1 MIPEYP
7 TPWQRRTIWAA
18 LTALAVSTLISIFV
32 GGIWVATNVL
42 SFLQPLLVPFAI
54 SGVLAYLLEPVVG
67 VLSQRAK
74 MSRSAATVT
83 IFGAIVVGLSL
94 LAVTVIPSLYRQSV
108 DVAKKMPGYARKLQ
122 QKVPEWIDSS
132 QDKLRE
138 IGEMIPGRKP
148 APPPSL
154 PPQASSAGTEPAAS
168 PSPAKKNPLD
178 ADSVREYIEKQVGKL
193 EDQIPNILNSVWN
206 LIGRGIG
213 GFLGIFGFLISAVI
227 VPFCLWYFLKEG
239 DHIKKNWG
247 DYLPLAPS
255 PFKDEV
261 VGVLSEMN
269 GYLVAFFRGQLIISL
284 IDGALIGIALL
295 IVGIDFALLIGLL
308 VVFLSLIP
316 YLGIILCYIP
326 AVLIAVLQFG
336 DWQHPLA
343 VTIVFV
349 AVQQFEGFFIA
360 PRIQSETVGLHPL
373 TIILSVVGWS
383 LLLGG
388 LLGALLAVPLSAM
401 LKVLLRRYVW
411 SRRERSVLTIPG
423 ETDENGSDLPPRTT
437 PRIILPDR

>member
-1 MIPEYP
+1 MSEHP
-7 TPWQRRTIWAA
+7 TPWQRRTIWAS
-18 LTALAVSTLISIFV
+18 LTALAVATLISVFV
-32 GGIWVATNVL
+32 GGIWVAANVL
-42 SFLQPLLVPFAI
+42 SFLQPVLVPFAI
-54 SGVLAYLLEPVVG
+54 SGVLAYLLEPVVS
-67 VLSQRAK
+67 VLCQRAR
-74 MSRSAATVT
+74 MTRSAATVT
-83 IFGAIVVGLSL
+83 IFGVIVIGLSL

-122 QKVPEWIDSS
+122 QKIPEWIDAS
-132 QDKLRE
+132 QEKLRE
-138 IGEMIPGRKP
+138 VGEMIPGRKS
-148 APPPSL
+148 APPSL
-154 PPQASSAGTEPAAS
+154 PPQAASGGTDPSPA
-168 PSPAKKNPLD
+168 PAKKNPLD
-178 ADSVREYIEKQVGKL
+178 ADSVREYVEKQVGKI
-193 EDQIPNILNSVWN
+193 EDQIPNILNSTMS

-213 GFLGIFGFLISAVI
+213 GFLGIFGFIISAVI

-261 VGVLSEMN
+261 VSALGEMN

-284 IDGALIGIALL
+284 IDGALIGVALL
-295 IVGIDFALLIGLL
+295 IAGIDFALLIGLL

-316 YLGIILCYIP
+316 YLGIVLCYIP
-326 AVLIAVLQFG
+326 AALIAVLQFG

-343 VTIVFV
+343 VTIIFI
-349 AVQQFEGFFIA
+349 AVQQFEGLFIA
-360 PRIQSETVGLHPL
+360 PRIQSESVGLHPL

-411 SRRERSVLTIPG
+411 SRRERSILTIPG
-423 ETDENGSDLPPRTT
+423 GPPSEHAADEEPRVT
-437 PRIILPDR
+437 PRIIFQDR

>member
-1 MIPEYP
+1 MVEYP
-7 TPWQRRTIWAA
+7 TPWQRRMIWAS
-18 LTALAVSTLISIFV
+18 LTGLAVATLIATFV
-32 GGIWVATNVL
+32 TGIWVTTNVL

-67 VLSQRAK
+67 LLSQRAK
-74 MSRSAATVT
+74 MSRSTATAT
-83 IFGAIVVGLSL
+83 IFAAIVVGFSL
-94 LAVTVIPSLYRQSV
+94 LAVTVIPSLYRQTV

-122 QKVPEWIDSS
+122 QKIPEWIDAS

-138 IGEMIPGRKP
+138 VGEMIPGRKP

-154 PPQASSAGTEPAAS
+154 PPQAAGSGTDPAAATT
-168 PSPAKKNPLD
+168 AKKNPLD

-193 EDQIPNILNSVWN
+193 EDQVPSILNSVWN
-206 LIGRGIG
+206 LIVKGVG
-213 GFLGIFGFLISAVI
+213 GFLGIFGFMISAI
-227 VPFCLWYFLKEG
+227 MIPFCLWYFLKEG

-261 VGVLSEMN
+261 VSALSEMN

-284 IDGALIGIALL
+284 IDGALIGVALL
-295 IVGIDFALLIGLL
+295 IAGIDFALLIGLL

-316 YLGIILCYIP
+316 YLGIVLCFIP
-326 AVLIAVLQFG
+326 AALIAVLQFG

-343 VTIVFV
+343 VAIIFI
-349 AVQQFEGFFIA
+349 AVQQFEGLFIA
-360 PRIQSETVGLHPL
+360 PRIQSESVGLHPL
-373 TIILSVVGWS
+373 TIILSVLGWS

-423 ETDENGSDLPPRTT
+423 DPPEAAEEHSPRVT
-437 PRIILPDR
+437 PRIIFQDR

>member
-1 MIPEYP
+1 MHPEYP
-7 TPWQRRTIWAA
+7 THWQRRMIWAA
-18 LTALAVSTLISIFV
+18 LTALAVTTLISIFV

-67 VLSQRAK
+67 LLSQRAK
-74 MSRSAATVT
+74 MSRSAATVS
-83 IFGAIVVGLSL
+83 IFGAIVIGFSL
-94 LAVTVIPSLYRQSV
+94 LAVTVIPSLYRQTV

-154 PPQASSAGTEPAAS
+154 PPQAASPGTEPAAS
-168 PSPAKKNPLD
+168 PTPTKKNPLD

-193 EDQIPNILNSVWN
+193 EDQIPGILNSLWS

-239 DHIKKNWG
+239 DQIKKNWG

-261 VGVLSEMN
+261 VAALGEMN

-411 SRRERSVLTIPG
+411 SRRERSMLTIPG
-423 ETDENGSDLPPRTT
+423 EPDEPPPDHPPKVT
-437 PRIILPDR
+437 PRIILSER